1 MTLSSEVS
9 LLLCGSTRGFVEEAK
24 MGVFPVFSA
33 VILLEGG
40 MIDCVEVTSMGVVQA
55 AEELGIFGAV
65 DSEVRP
71 PKAGNSFK
79 LDRDMLG

>member
-1 MTLSSEVS
+1 
-9 LLLCGSTRGFVEEAK
+9 

-33 VILLEGG
+33 VIILEGG
-40 MIDCVEVTSMGVVQA
+40 MIDCPEVTSMGV
-55 AEELGIFGAV
+55 IRAV

>member
-1 MTLSSEVS
+1 
-9 LLLCGSTRGFVEEAK
+9 

-33 VILLEGG
+33 VIILEGG
-40 MIDCVEVTSMGVVQA
+40 MIDCPEVTSMGVIR
-55 AEELGIFGAV
+55 AEEFGIFGAV

>member
-1 MTLSSEVS
+1 MTLSNEVS
-9 LLLCGSTRGFVEEAK
+9 FLLCGTTRGFVEEAE

-33 VILLEGG
+33 VIILEGG
-40 MIDCVEVTSMGVVQA
+40 MIDCPEVTSMGVVR
-55 AEELGIFGAV
+55 AEEFGIFGAV